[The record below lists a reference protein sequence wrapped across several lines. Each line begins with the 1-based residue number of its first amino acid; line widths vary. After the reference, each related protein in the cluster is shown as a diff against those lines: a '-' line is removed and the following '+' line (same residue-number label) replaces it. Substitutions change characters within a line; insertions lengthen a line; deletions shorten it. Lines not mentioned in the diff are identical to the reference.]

1 MGFGACGVKLLVF
14 WGLGLSIYTWKNNPG
29 KNLCHQDIPVL
40 AVLQLILN
48 AVDTACH
55 FDLSAEL

>member
-14 WGLGLSIYTWKNNPG
+14 WGLGPSIYTWKNNPG

-40 AVLQLILN
+40 TVLQLIFN
-48 AVDTACH
+48 DADTGCH
-55 FDLSAEL
+55 KK